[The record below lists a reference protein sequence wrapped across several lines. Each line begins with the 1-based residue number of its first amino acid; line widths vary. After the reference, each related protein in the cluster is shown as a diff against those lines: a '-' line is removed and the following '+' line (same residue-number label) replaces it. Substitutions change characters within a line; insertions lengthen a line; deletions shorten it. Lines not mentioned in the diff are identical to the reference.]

1 MKVVHDGTDSLNRG
15 TQMSKFISS
24 SSSKPKNQTTIFL
37 LAAITIAALAAGCS
51 PAKFQMNGQEKGDNG
66 ALSDPATPV
75 ICDPFSP
82 ANIVDPKAGLSGSI
96 YTIDAKQPRYK
107 SSRDYIKYGAELNA
121 NLFLDR
127 VYVPTRD
134 FSTGFATSNST
145 LQDATGATLVEYFGL
160 KLKST
165 VKLAASDTEGK
176 YQFALLSDDGA
187 SMFQVKA
194 NGDLEKIVENE
205 GDHSTGLGCATAGI
219 EFTKSSRL
227 PVEISYYQG
236 PRYSIAMVM
245 LWRKVPAA
253 GLSDSACG
261 TSGGD
266 YFDTS
271 TGADRPAFTA
281 LKKRG
286 WKPLEAGNFEL
297 TSGSNL
303 CAVSQ

>member
-1 MKVVHDGTDSLNRG
+1 MSHNSKIQNSVLVAAFAFMSLS
-15 TQMSKFISS
+15 M
-24 SSSKPKNQTTIFL
+24 
-37 LAAITIAALAAGCS
+37 GCS

-66 ALSDPATPV
+66 TLAAPI
-75 ICDPFSP
+75 ICDPFDT
-82 ANIVDPKAGLSGSI
+82 ANIIDPKSGLSGSI

-107 SSRDYIKYGAELNA
+107 SSRDYLKYGTELNA

-134 FSTGFATSNST
+134 FSTGFATSSST

-165 VKLAASDTEGK
+165 VKLSATDAEGD
-176 YQFALLSDDGA
+176 YQFALLSDDGS
-187 SMFQVKA
+187 SMYEVKA
-194 NGDLEKIVENE
+194 NGDLERIVENE
-205 GDHSTGLGCATAGI
+205 GDHSTGLGCAKTAVP
-219 EFTKSSRL
+219 FTKSSRL

-245 LWRKVPAA
+245 LWRKVTKT
-253 GLSDSACG
+253 GLADSACG

-271 TGADRPAFTA
+271 TGAQRPAFAA
-281 LKKRG
+281 LTKRG
-286 WKPLEAGNFEL
+286 WKPLEAANFEL